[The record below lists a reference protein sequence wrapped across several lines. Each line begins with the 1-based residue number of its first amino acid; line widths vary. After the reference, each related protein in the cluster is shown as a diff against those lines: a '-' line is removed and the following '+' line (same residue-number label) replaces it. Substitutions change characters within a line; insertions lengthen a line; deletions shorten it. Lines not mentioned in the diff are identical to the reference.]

1 MQGSAVANLDMFKKL
16 CGEDALRKVV
26 LVTSMWDIV
35 PSEEACRRESELKE
49 KDDFW
54 GSMIKMG
61 SRVFRHDN
69 TEESARGIVGLLA
82 QHNSR
87 ITTSLQ
93 KELVEER
100 RTLNDTSAGR
110 EVQSEVLKEKEKWEK
125 KQKQMEEHMREAI
138 RTHNR
143 EAEEVLR
150 KERDKYKALIQRIE
164 DDSVDFLATIEELVE
179 ERNKRVARMEKKLEK
194 QQAGYDRKLEKQQA
208 SYNKRLMD
216 LEMRQRQLA
225 EQRDREKKEAEKH
238 KLELVKYQKQQEKLQ
253 TQLQQQLRLG
263 TQQNQT
269 GSVAVTPPAE
279 VPTVDVLSPF
289 SLSMVSSKR
298 VICAGRIQGNR
309 RAMISEGQWPK
320 MRDPKILTHV
330 TQSSTSGDWVAR
342 YQDGTWSKDQ
352 SLFINPRNPNI
363 FLIFT
368 ACQDGTMLLP
378 YL

>member
-1 MQGSAVANLDMFKKL
+1 
-16 CGEDALRKVV
+16 
-26 LVTSMWDIV
+26 
-35 PSEEACRRESELKE
+35 
-49 KDDFW
+49 
-54 GSMIKMG
+54 
-61 SRVFRHDN
+61 
-69 TEESARGIVGLLA
+69 
-82 QHNSR
+82 
-87 ITTSLQ
+87 
-93 KELVEER
+93 
-100 RTLNDTSAGR
+100 
-110 EVQSEVLKEKEKWEK
+110 
-125 KQKQMEEHMREAI
+125 
-138 RTHNR
+138 
-143 EAEEVLR
+143 
-150 KERDKYKALIQRIE
+150 
-164 DDSVDFLATIEELVE
+164 
-179 ERNKRVARMEKKLEK
+179 MEKKLEK

-238 KLELVKYQKQQEKLQ
+238 KLELVKYQKQQEKQQEKQQQKLQ
-253 TQLQQQLRLG
+253 AQLQQQLRLG
-263 TQQNQT
+263 TQQNH
-269 GSVAVTPPAE
+269 TPPAE